1 MCRPQGFQMP
11 LYGYRL
17 RVLDTHDR
25 CGLDEIKPDPLR
37 VHAGSNG
44 HHRDRKER
52 EMVAISCCMTVP
64 SVFEECPGARLQEE
78 KYSASAGESATD
90 SGIRLTG
97 GTEVTGTTQDTSVI
111 LGREDLGA
119 KNENLPAFF

>member
-1 MCRPQGFQMP
+1 MKMCRPQGFQMP

-90 SGIRLTG
+90 SSIRLTG
-97 GTEVTGTTQDTSVI
+97 GAEVMETRTPPLI
-111 LGREDLGA
+111 LVDRV
-119 KNENLPAFF
+119 